1 MTSGPL
7 GTALAVALLACTV
20 QCMPKA
26 TGKHRRQVLEHSV
39 SSVSQDGCVESGKH
53 YGVGEQWERS
63 YLGNTLLCT
72 CHGVSGIK
80 CKSKPDAEETCYDKI
95 NARSYRVGETYE
107 RPKDGMIWDCTCIG
121 SSRGKISCTIGNRCH
136 EGGHS
141 YKIGDTWKRPHDTGD
156 YMLECVCLGN
166 GKGEWTCKPVSERCF
181 DDAAGTSYM
190 VGETWEKPYQ
200 GWMMVDCTCLGEG
213 NGRITC
219 TSRNRCNDQDKRT
232 SYRIGDTWSKTDSL
246 GHVVQCLCTGNGRG
260 EWKCERHASLH
271 TTGLGTGSRVVTN
284 IQPAVHQPQAVP
296 EHPTQ
301 GSCLTDTGVSYGL
314 GMRWIK
320 TQGSKQMLCT
330 CLGNGVSCDESESQS
345 QVYGGSSGGLPCV
358 FPFVFMGKT
367 FYSCTSEGRSDGQL
381 WCSTS
386 ADFEKDYKYS
396 FCTSNNVMVTT
407 RGGNSNGA
415 LCHFP
420 FLYNGRNY
428 TDCTA
433 EGRRDGMKWCG
444 TTYNFDREQR
454 FGFCPMAAH
463 EEVCTIGE
471 GVMYRV
477 GDQWDRRHDVLGHM
491 MRCTCMGNG
500 RGEWS
505 CMAYSQ
511 LKDQCT
517 VDNLTYEVNQT
528 FTKLHNE
535 GYMMNCTCF
544 GEGRGRWKCDA
555 IDQCQEPETR
565 VYYQIGDS
573 WDKLI
578 QGIHYRCYCYGNG
591 LGEMSCE
598 PQQTFHG
605 GNRPVQVIISESGNQ
620 PNSHPIQWNAPASE
634 HITQYILKWRPKN
647 THIRWMEVTI
657 PGHLNSYT
665 IAGLKP
671 GVTYEGQLISI
682 LRFGRRETT
691 RFDFSTVHGSLTPSE
706 GETTPPPPMVDT
718 SESVTEITSSSFV
731 ISWVSASDTVS
742 GFRVEYELN
751 EEGGQTGQPMILDLP
766 HSATSVNISE
776 LLPGRK
782 YTVNV
787 YEVTEEGKPNLILT
801 TSQTT
806 APDAPSEHEVKDV
819 GESSIIISWSKP
831 VAPIT
836 GYRVVYTPSEEGSSG
851 STELNLPNTATSV
864 TLGDLRPGLLYNIS
878 IYSVEENMESEPI
891 FIQVTTA
898 GEPLAEEVP
907 SPTDLQFFEVSD
919 SKIIITWTGPSTVVS
934 GYRVSVGEVGP
945 DGLVERVLPFPVTPN
960 AYAEITNLQPGT
972 LYRFFI
978 YALKSGEESEPLVGE
993 QATKPDPP
1001 TDIDFTHVTED
1012 SAVIIWSAPR
1022 AQVTGYRLFLT
1033 VQGSNPKQLRIP
1045 GRMSQYTL
1053 INLQPDT
1060 EYTATLHAEK
1070 GNVLSEGSIASF
1082 TTLQPIRNAPHF
1094 STDVTDT
1101 SIIVSWT
1108 PVPKI
1113 GYKLTVRPSQG
1124 GEAPRDTISESGS
1137 VHISG
1142 LTPGVEYTY
1151 SVQPV
1156 INGHEQGNPIIR
1168 RVVTPLSPPTDLNL
1182 QSNPNTGELMVQWS
1196 DAKIP
1201 DITGHRVT
1209 CTPTKG
1215 QQGNSIEEF
1224 VKAGQ
1229 NSCTLEN
1236 LSPGVEYNVSVF
1248 TVKDEIESVP
1258 VSTTLSPEPDPPT
1271 DIDFTN
1277 VTEDSAVIIWSA
1289 PRAQVTGYRLFL
1301 TVQGSNPKQLG
1312 IPGRM
1317 SQYTLINLQPDTE
1330 YTVTLHAEKGNV
1342 LSEGSIASFTTL
1354 QPMGTA
1360 PHFSTDVTDTSIIVS
1375 WTPVPKIGYKLTV
1388 RPSQGGE
1395 APRDTISESGSVH
1408 ISGLTPGVEYTYS
1421 VQPVINGH
1429 EDGNPIIRH
1438 VVTQPDPPTDIDFTN
1453 VTEDSAVIIWSAPRA
1468 QVTGYRLFLTV
1479 QGSNPEQL
1487 RIPGRMSQYTLIN
1500 LQPDTEYTVTLH
1512 AEKGNVLSEGSIASF
1527 TTLQPIGIAPHFST
1541 DVTDTSIIV
1550 SWTPVPKIGYK
1561 LTVRPSQG
1569 GEAPRDTI
1577 SESGSVHIS
1586 GLTPG
1591 VEYTYSVQ
1599 PVING
1604 HEQGSPIVR
1613 RVVTL
1618 QPMGI
1623 APDFSTDV
1631 TDTSIIVSWTPVP
1644 KIGYKLTVRPSQG
1657 GEAPRDT
1664 ISESGSVHISGLTPG
1679 VEYTYSVQPVIN
1691 GHEQGNP
1698 IIRRVVTQPDPPT
1711 DIDFT
1716 NVTEDSA
1723 VIIWSAPRAQV
1734 TGYRLFLTVQGS
1746 NPKQLHIPGR
1756 TSQYTLIDL
1765 QPDTEYTVTLHAE
1778 KGNVLSEGSIAS
1790 FTTLPQM
1797 GIAPHFSTDVTDTSI
1812 IVSWTPVPKI
1822 GYKLTVRP
1830 SQGGEAPRDTIS
1842 ESGSV
1847 HISGLT
1853 PGVEYTYSVQPV
1865 INGHEQGNPIIRR
1878 VVTLQ
1883 PMGNAPD
1890 FSTDVTDTDII
1901 VSWTPVPKIGYKLTV
1916 RPSQGGEAPRDTI
1929 SESGSVHIS
1938 GLTPGVEYTYSVQP
1952 VINGHEQGNPII
1964 RRVVT
1969 QPDPPAD
1976 IDFTNV
1982 TEDSA
1987 VIIWSTPRAQVT
1999 GYRLFLT
2006 VEGSNPKQ
2014 LRIPGRM
2021 SQYTLIDLQPDTEYT
2036 ATLHAEKGN
2045 VLSVGLIA
2053 SFTTLQQMG
2062 IAPHFS
2068 TDVTDTSIIVSWTP
2082 VPKIGY
2088 KLTVRPSQG
2097 GEAPRDTISESGSVH
2112 ISGLTPGVEYTYS
2125 VQPVI
2130 NGHEQGNPIIRRVVT
2145 LQPMGNAPDFSTDVT
2160 DTSIIV
2166 SWTPVP
2172 KIGYKLTV
2180 RPSQG
2185 GEAPR
2190 DTISESGSVHISGL
2204 TPGVEYTYSV
2214 QPVINGH
2221 EQGNPI
2227 IRHVVTQ
2234 PDPPTDID
2242 FTNVTEDSAV
2252 IIWSAPRAQVT
2263 GYRLFLTVQG
2273 SNPKQLRIPG
2283 RTSQYTLINLQPDTE
2298 YTVTLHAEK
2307 GNVLSEGSI
2316 ASFTT
2321 LQPMGIAP
2329 HFSTDVTD
2337 TSIIVSWTPVPKIGY
2352 KLTVRPS
2359 QGGEAPRDT
2368 ISESGS
2374 VHISGLTPGVEYTY
2388 SVQPVINGHEQG
2400 NPIIRRVVT
2409 QPDPPTD
2416 IDFTHV
2422 TEDSAVIIWSTPR
2435 AQVTGYRLFLTVQG
2449 SNPKQ
2454 LRIPGH
2460 MSQYTL
2466 INLQPDTE
2474 YTATLHAEKG
2484 NVLSEGSIASFTT
2497 LQPMGNAPHFST
2509 DVTDTSIIVSWTP
2522 VPKIGYKLTVR
2533 PSQGGEA
2540 PRDTISESG
2549 SVHIS
2554 GLTPGVEYT
2563 YSVQPVING
2572 HEHGNPIIRRVVTLQ
2587 PMGKAPDFSTDVTDT
2602 SIIVSWTPVPK
2613 IGYKLTVRPSQ
2624 GGEAPRDTISESG
2637 SVHISGLTP
2646 GVEYTYSV
2654 QPVINGHEDGNPI
2667 IRRVVTQPDPPT
2679 DIDFTNVTEDSA
2691 VIIWSTP
2698 RAQVTGYRLF
2708 LTVQGSNPEQLR
2720 IPGRMSQYTL
2730 INLQPDTEYTATLH
2744 AEKGNVLSEGSIA
2757 SFTTLQP
2764 MGNAPHFSTDVTDT
2778 SIIVSWTPVPKIGY
2792 KLTVRPSQGGEA
2804 PRDTISESGSVH
2816 ISGLT
2821 PGVEYTYSVQ
2831 PVINGHEHGNPII
2844 RRVVTQP
2851 DPPTDIDFTNVTE
2864 DSAVI
2869 IWSAPR
2875 AQVTGYRLFLTVQG
2889 SNPKQL
2895 RIPGRTSQY
2904 TLINLQPDTEYTVTL
2919 HAEKGNV
2926 LSEGSIASFTT
2937 LQPMGIAPDF
2947 STDVTDTAI
2956 IVSWTPVPK
2965 IGYKLTVRP
2974 SQGGEAPR
2982 DTISESG
2989 SVHISGLTPG
2999 VEYTYS
3005 VQPVI
3010 NGHEQ
3015 GNPIIRHV
3023 VTQPDPPTDID
3034 FTHVTEDS
3042 AVIIWSAPRAQVTG
3056 YRLFLTVQGSN
3067 PKQLRIPGRMSQ
3079 YTLINLQPDTE
3090 YTATLHAEKG
3100 NVLSEGS
3107 IASFTTLQPLGI
3119 APHFSTDVKDTSII
3133 VSWTPVPKI
3142 GYKLTVR
3149 PSQGGEAPRDTISE
3163 SGSVH
3168 ISGLTPGVEYT
3179 YSVQPVI
3186 NGHEHGNPIIRRVVT
3201 PLSPPT
3207 DLNLQSNPNTG
3218 ELMVQW
3224 NDAKIPDIT
3233 GHRVTCTPTKGQ
3245 QGNSIE
3251 EFVKAG
3257 QNSCTLENLSPGVEY
3272 NVSVFTVKDD
3282 MESVPVSTTLTPD
3295 VPKITDLS
3303 FINITDSTIGL
3314 SWSPLNH
3321 TAVTG
3326 YRITVLAAGD
3336 SVPIFVEFVE
3346 PTSGVYTVHG
3356 LEPGID
3362 YDITV
3367 TTVTENGESEPI
3379 TITQQTAV
3387 PAPSGLSFGEVT
3399 ADTMLVTWKAPHV
3412 PKSSDIKR
3420 YIIHYHPIDDDDDT
3434 IERTVDGKTNYIV
3447 LRHLVPN
3454 TEYMVRVICVYEERE
3469 SSPAVGTQRT
3479 VLDAPVGLQFS
3490 DVGTNS
3496 FTVRWQA
3503 PQAVISGYR
3512 IRYQKTSG
3520 GRAKDERLPPS
3531 RSHFT
3536 LTGLTQET
3544 EYRISVY
3551 AVSGSRES
3559 LPVTG
3564 TQSTI
3569 SDAPT
3574 DLEVISSTPTSITV
3588 RWDAPSVTVRYYRI
3602 THGESGSIDA
3612 PQEFTVPGSQS
3623 TATIDGLRP
3632 GTDYTIT
3639 VYAVTGRGD
3648 SPASSTPIHV
3658 IHRTDIESP
3667 SGMQVTDVKDNTIT
3681 VRWSPAVGPISGYR
3695 VTGKPLNGQGPT
3707 FSEVV
3712 APDQTEMTFSG
3723 LMPTAEYTVSV
3734 YALGQDGESPP
3745 LVENVVTT
3753 VDKPKDLSFTDVD
3766 STSMRISWESPDG
3779 VVSSYRVL
3787 YYSPEEGE
3795 RELFPAPRGE
3805 DESAVLHGLRP
3816 GTEYTVKVIALH
3828 DRTPSTPLVG
3838 TQTTA
3843 IPGPTS
3849 LHFSQVGPT
3858 SFTVSWSSSDV
3869 RLTGYRVAIT
3879 PKSKNGPTKEDNIS
3893 PDSKEF
3899 HATGLMPGTNYEVEV
3914 YGVKNSLTSR
3924 RVKGE
3929 ISTPDNISPPRR
3941 VRISNVKDSSIT
3953 LTWRSKTEAIS
3964 GFLVEATPTIRGHNP
3979 IQRTIEP
3986 DSRTYTIT
3994 GLEPGTLYKINLYT
4008 LNGSSR
4014 SEPFTLTAA
4023 TAKPVISPPTNLHFT
4038 SLTPSSI
4045 SFTWER
4051 SRSTVTGYYVT
4062 YEEAGDIPKELTP
4075 RPQAGRTF
4083 ASISGLKPGT
4093 EYVIKIVALNNAQR
4107 SIPLI
4112 GKAKTQ
4118 LEIHQLTSQFPEH
4131 SRPRQDILDVPEDNH
4146 VHMVGPNRLDTLGQ
4160 QGKHIYTEYQSYNLG
4175 NKAQQLHPPSHR
4187 EPLVYIPLPGADG
4200 QRVPVVQVSGGP
4212 EPGFPFAGLYNET
4225 NLPQEAQT
4233 QTTIMWQP
4241 VPHTSEYVVSCNPIT
4256 EISEKILQMR
4266 LPGTSTSAT
4275 LIGLTSGASYNVLVE
4290 SVSGDQKQKV
4300 LEDVVTV
4307 GNSVPGAGVV
4317 PTGRDVCYD
4326 TFTATYHEVDEEW
4339 ERMSE
4344 TGFKLWCKCLG
4355 LGSGHFRCDSS
4366 KWCHDNGHNYR
4377 IGEKWDRRAENG
4389 HMMSCTCLGSGKGE
4403 FKCEPHESTCYDEG
4417 KLYQVG
4423 NQWQKEYLGAICTC
4437 TCYGGQQGWRCENC
4451 RRPGVEVDADLV
4463 QPPVRSDAYDRYR
4476 ENALRKLNIQ
4486 CPIECLRPDLLADA
4500 QSPLE

>member
-787 YEVTEEGKPNLILT
+787 YEVTGGGKPNLILT

-836 GYRVVYTPSEEGSSG
+836 AYRVVYTPSEEGSSG

-864 TLGDLRPGLLYNIS
+864 TLGDLRPGLPYNIS

-978 YALKSGEESEPLVGE
+978 YALKSGEESKPLVGE

-1168 RVVTPLSPPTDLNL
+1168 RVVT
-1182 QSNPNTGELMVQWS
+1182 
-1196 DAKIP
+1196 
-1201 DITGHRVT
+1201 
-1209 CTPTKG
+1209 
-1215 QQGNSIEEF
+1215 
-1224 VKAGQ
+1224 
-1229 NSCTLEN
+1229 
-1236 LSPGVEYNVSVF
+1236 
-1248 TVKDEIESVP
+1248 
-1258 VSTTLSPEPDPPT
+1258 
-1271 DIDFTN
+1271 
-1277 VTEDSAVIIWSA
+1277 
-1289 PRAQVTGYRLFL
+1289 
-1301 TVQGSNPKQLG
+1301 
-1312 IPGRM
+1312 
-1317 SQYTLINLQPDTE
+1317 
-1330 YTVTLHAEKGNV
+1330 
-1342 LSEGSIASFTTL
+1342 
-1354 QPMGTA
+1354 
-1360 PHFSTDVTDTSIIVS
+1360 
-1375 WTPVPKIGYKLTV
+1375 
-1388 RPSQGGE
+1388 
-1395 APRDTISESGSVH
+1395 
-1408 ISGLTPGVEYTYS
+1408 
-1421 VQPVINGH
+1421 
-1429 EDGNPIIRH
+1429 
-1438 VVTQPDPPTDIDFTN
+1438 
-1453 VTEDSAVIIWSAPRA
+1453 
-1468 QVTGYRLFLTV
+1468 
-1479 QGSNPEQL
+1479 
-1487 RIPGRMSQYTLIN
+1487 
-1500 LQPDTEYTVTLH
+1500 
-1512 AEKGNVLSEGSIASF
+1512 
-1527 TTLQPIGIAPHFST
+1527 
-1541 DVTDTSIIV
+1541 
-1550 SWTPVPKIGYK
+1550 
-1561 LTVRPSQG
+1561 
-1569 GEAPRDTI
+1569 
-1577 SESGSVHIS
+1577 
-1586 GLTPG
+1586 
-1591 VEYTYSVQ
+1591 
-1599 PVING
+1599 
-1604 HEQGSPIVR
+1604 
-1613 RVVTL
+1613 L

-1790 FTTLPQM
+1790 FTTFPQM
-1797 GIAPHFSTDVTDTSI
+1797 GIAPH
-1812 IVSWTPVPKI
+1812 
-1822 GYKLTVRP
+1822 
-1830 SQGGEAPRDTIS
+1830 
-1842 ESGSV
+1842 
-1847 HISGLT
+1847 
-1853 PGVEYTYSVQPV
+1853 
-1865 INGHEQGNPIIRR
+1865 
-1878 VVTLQ
+1878 
-1883 PMGNAPD
+1883 

-1901 VSWTPVPKIGYKLTV
+1901 VSWTPVPKIGFKLTV

-2021 SQYTLIDLQPDTEYT
+2021 SQYTLINLQPDTEYT

-2130 NGHEQGNPIIRRVVT
+2130 NGHEQGSPIIRRVVT

-2221 EQGNPI
+2221 EDGNPI
-2227 IRHVVTQ
+2227 IRRVVTQ

-2316 ASFTT
+2316 ASFT
-2321 LQPMGIAP
+2321 
-2329 HFSTDVTD
+2329 
-2337 TSIIVSWTPVPKIGY
+2337 
-2352 KLTVRPS
+2352 
-2359 QGGEAPRDT
+2359 
-2368 ISESGS
+2368 
-2374 VHISGLTPGVEYTY
+2374 
-2388 SVQPVINGHEQG
+2388 
-2400 NPIIRRVVT
+2400 
-2409 QPDPPTD
+2409 
-2416 IDFTHV
+2416 
-2422 TEDSAVIIWSTPR
+2422 
-2435 AQVTGYRLFLTVQG
+2435 
-2449 SNPKQ
+2449 
-2454 LRIPGH
+2454 
-2460 MSQYTL
+2460 
-2466 INLQPDTE
+2466 
-2474 YTATLHAEKG
+2474 
-2484 NVLSEGSIASFTT
+2484 
-2497 LQPMGNAPHFST
+2497 
-2509 DVTDTSIIVSWTP
+2509 
-2522 VPKIGYKLTVR
+2522 
-2533 PSQGGEA
+2533 
-2540 PRDTISESG
+2540 
-2549 SVHIS
+2549 
-2554 GLTPGVEYT
+2554 
-2563 YSVQPVING
+2563 
-2572 HEHGNPIIRRVVTLQ
+2572 TLQ

-2764 MGNAPHFSTDVTDT
+2764 MGNAPHFSTDVTDTSIIVSWTPVPKIGYKLTVRPSQGGEAPRDTISESGSVHISGLTPGVEYTYSVQPVINGHEHGNPIIRRVVTLQPMGNAPDFSTDVTDT

-3090 YTATLHAEKG
+3090 YTVTLHAEKG

-4118 LEIHQLTSQFPEH
+4118 LEIHQLTSQFPEP

>member
-787 YEVTEEGKPNLILT
+787 YEVTGGGKPNLILT

-836 GYRVVYTPSEEGSSG
+836 AYRVVYTPSEEGSSG

-864 TLGDLRPGLLYNIS
+864 TLGDLRPGLPYNIS

-978 YALKSGEESEPLVGE
+978 YALKSGEESKPLVGE

-1301 TVQGSNPKQLG
+1301 TVQGSNPKQLR
-1312 IPGRM
+1312 IPGRT
-1317 SQYTLINLQPDTE
+1317 SQYTLIDLQPDTE

-1354 QPMGTA
+1354 QPM
-1360 PHFSTDVTDTSIIVS
+1360 
-1375 WTPVPKIGYKLTV
+1375 
-1388 RPSQGGE
+1388 
-1395 APRDTISESGSVH
+1395 
-1408 ISGLTPGVEYTYS
+1408 
-1421 VQPVINGH
+1421 
-1429 EDGNPIIRH
+1429 
-1438 VVTQPDPPTDIDFTN
+1438 
-1453 VTEDSAVIIWSAPRA
+1453 
-1468 QVTGYRLFLTV
+1468 
-1479 QGSNPEQL
+1479 
-1487 RIPGRMSQYTLIN
+1487 
-1500 LQPDTEYTVTLH
+1500 
-1512 AEKGNVLSEGSIASF
+1512 
-1527 TTLQPIGIAPHFST
+1527 GIAPHFST

-1604 HEQGSPIVR
+1604 HEQGNPIIRHVVTQPDPPTDIDFTNVTEDSAVIIWSAPRAQVTGYRLFLTVQGSNPKQLRIPGRTSQYTLIDLQPDTEYTVTLHAEKGNVLSEGSIASFTTLQPIGIAPDFSTDVTDTSIIVSWTPVPKIGYKLTVRPSQGGEAPRDTISESGSVHISGLTPGVEYTYSVQPVINGHEQGSPIIR

-1790 FTTLPQM
+1790 FTTFPQM
-1797 GIAPHFSTDVTDTSI
+1797 GIAPH
-1812 IVSWTPVPKI
+1812 
-1822 GYKLTVRP
+1822 
-1830 SQGGEAPRDTIS
+1830 
-1842 ESGSV
+1842 
-1847 HISGLT
+1847 
-1853 PGVEYTYSVQPV
+1853 
-1865 INGHEQGNPIIRR
+1865 
-1878 VVTLQ
+1878 
-1883 PMGNAPD
+1883 

-1901 VSWTPVPKIGYKLTV
+1901 VSWTPVPKIGFKLTV

-2021 SQYTLIDLQPDTEYT
+2021 SQYTLINLQPDTEYT

-2130 NGHEQGNPIIRRVVT
+2130 NGHEQGSPIIRRVVT

-2221 EQGNPI
+2221 EDGNPI
-2227 IRHVVTQ
+2227 IRRVVTQ

-2316 ASFTT
+2316 ASFT
-2321 LQPMGIAP
+2321 
-2329 HFSTDVTD
+2329 
-2337 TSIIVSWTPVPKIGY
+2337 
-2352 KLTVRPS
+2352 
-2359 QGGEAPRDT
+2359 
-2368 ISESGS
+2368 
-2374 VHISGLTPGVEYTY
+2374 
-2388 SVQPVINGHEQG
+2388 
-2400 NPIIRRVVT
+2400 
-2409 QPDPPTD
+2409 
-2416 IDFTHV
+2416 
-2422 TEDSAVIIWSTPR
+2422 
-2435 AQVTGYRLFLTVQG
+2435 
-2449 SNPKQ
+2449 
-2454 LRIPGH
+2454 
-2460 MSQYTL
+2460 
-2466 INLQPDTE
+2466 
-2474 YTATLHAEKG
+2474 
-2484 NVLSEGSIASFTT
+2484 
-2497 LQPMGNAPHFST
+2497 
-2509 DVTDTSIIVSWTP
+2509 
-2522 VPKIGYKLTVR
+2522 
-2533 PSQGGEA
+2533 
-2540 PRDTISESG
+2540 
-2549 SVHIS
+2549 
-2554 GLTPGVEYT
+2554 
-2563 YSVQPVING
+2563 
-2572 HEHGNPIIRRVVTLQ
+2572 TLQ

-2764 MGNAPHFSTDVTDT
+2764 MGNAPDFSTDVTDT

-3090 YTATLHAEKG
+3090 YTVTLHAEKG

-4118 LEIHQLTSQFPEH
+4118 LEIHQLTSQFPEP

>member
-1301 TVQGSNPKQLG
+1301 TVQGSNPKQL
-1312 IPGRM
+1312 
-1317 SQYTLINLQPDTE
+1317 
-1330 YTVTLHAEKGNV
+1330 
-1342 LSEGSIASFTTL
+1342 
-1354 QPMGTA
+1354 
-1360 PHFSTDVTDTSIIVS
+1360 
-1375 WTPVPKIGYKLTV
+1375 
-1388 RPSQGGE
+1388 
-1395 APRDTISESGSVH
+1395 
-1408 ISGLTPGVEYTYS
+1408 
-1421 VQPVINGH
+1421 
-1429 EDGNPIIRH
+1429 
-1438 VVTQPDPPTDIDFTN
+1438 
-1453 VTEDSAVIIWSAPRA
+1453 
-1468 QVTGYRLFLTV
+1468 
-1479 QGSNPEQL
+1479 
-1487 RIPGRMSQYTLIN
+1487 
-1500 LQPDTEYTVTLH
+1500 
-1512 AEKGNVLSEGSIASF
+1512 
-1527 TTLQPIGIAPHFST
+1527 
-1541 DVTDTSIIV
+1541 
-1550 SWTPVPKIGYK
+1550 
-1561 LTVRPSQG
+1561 
-1569 GEAPRDTI
+1569 
-1577 SESGSVHIS
+1577 
-1586 GLTPG
+1586 
-1591 VEYTYSVQ
+1591 
-1599 PVING
+1599 
-1604 HEQGSPIVR
+1604 
-1613 RVVTL
+1613 
-1618 QPMGI
+1618 
-1623 APDFSTDV
+1623 
-1631 TDTSIIVSWTPVP
+1631 
-1644 KIGYKLTVRPSQG
+1644 
-1657 GEAPRDT
+1657 
-1664 ISESGSVHISGLTPG
+1664 
-1679 VEYTYSVQPVIN
+1679 
-1691 GHEQGNP
+1691 
-1698 IIRRVVTQPDPPT
+1698 
-1711 DIDFT
+1711 
-1716 NVTEDSA
+1716 
-1723 VIIWSAPRAQV
+1723 
-1734 TGYRLFLTVQGS
+1734 
-1746 NPKQLHIPGR
+1746 HIPGR

-2764 MGNAPHFSTDVTDT
+2764 MGNAPHFSTDVTDTSIIVSWTPVPKIGYKLTVRPSQGGEAPRDTISESGSVHISGLTPGVEYTYSVQPVINGHEHGNPIIRRVVTLQPMGNAPDFSTDVTDT

>member
-787 YEVTEEGKPNLILT
+787 YEVTGGGKPNLILT

-836 GYRVVYTPSEEGSSG
+836 AYRVVYTPSEEGSSG

-864 TLGDLRPGLLYNIS
+864 TLGDLRPGLPYNIS

-978 YALKSGEESEPLVGE
+978 YALKSGEESKPLVGE

-1301 TVQGSNPKQLG
+1301 TVQGSNPKQL
-1312 IPGRM
+1312 R
-1317 SQYTLINLQPDTE
+1317 
-1330 YTVTLHAEKGNV
+1330 
-1342 LSEGSIASFTTL
+1342 
-1354 QPMGTA
+1354 
-1360 PHFSTDVTDTSIIVS
+1360 
-1375 WTPVPKIGYKLTV
+1375 
-1388 RPSQGGE
+1388 
-1395 APRDTISESGSVH
+1395 
-1408 ISGLTPGVEYTYS
+1408 
-1421 VQPVINGH
+1421 
-1429 EDGNPIIRH
+1429 
-1438 VVTQPDPPTDIDFTN
+1438 
-1453 VTEDSAVIIWSAPRA
+1453 
-1468 QVTGYRLFLTV
+1468 
-1479 QGSNPEQL
+1479 
-1487 RIPGRMSQYTLIN
+1487 
-1500 LQPDTEYTVTLH
+1500 
-1512 AEKGNVLSEGSIASF
+1512 
-1527 TTLQPIGIAPHFST
+1527 
-1541 DVTDTSIIV
+1541 
-1550 SWTPVPKIGYK
+1550 
-1561 LTVRPSQG
+1561 
-1569 GEAPRDTI
+1569 
-1577 SESGSVHIS
+1577 
-1586 GLTPG
+1586 
-1591 VEYTYSVQ
+1591 
-1599 PVING
+1599 
-1604 HEQGSPIVR
+1604 
-1613 RVVTL
+1613 
-1618 QPMGI
+1618 
-1623 APDFSTDV
+1623 
-1631 TDTSIIVSWTPVP
+1631 
-1644 KIGYKLTVRPSQG
+1644 
-1657 GEAPRDT
+1657 
-1664 ISESGSVHISGLTPG
+1664 
-1679 VEYTYSVQPVIN
+1679 
-1691 GHEQGNP
+1691 
-1698 IIRRVVTQPDPPT
+1698 
-1711 DIDFT
+1711 
-1716 NVTEDSA
+1716 
-1723 VIIWSAPRAQV
+1723 
-1734 TGYRLFLTVQGS
+1734 
-1746 NPKQLHIPGR
+1746 IPGR

-1790 FTTLPQM
+1790 FTTLQPM

-1865 INGHEQGNPIIRR
+1865 INGHEQGNPIIRH
-1878 VVTLQ
+1878 VVTQPDPPTDIDFTNVTEDSAVIIWSAPRAQVTGYRLFLTVQGSNPKQLRIPGRTSQYTLIDLQPDTEYTVTLHAEKGNVLSEGSIASFTTLQ
-1883 PMGNAPD
+1883 PIGIAPD
-1890 FSTDVTDTDII
+1890 FSTDVTDTSII

-1952 VINGHEQGNPII
+1952 VINGHEQGSPII

-1969 QPDPPAD
+1969 
-1976 IDFTNV
+1976 
-1982 TEDSA
+1982 
-1987 VIIWSTPRAQVT
+1987 
-1999 GYRLFLT
+1999 
-2006 VEGSNPKQ
+2006 
-2014 LRIPGRM
+2014 
-2021 SQYTLIDLQPDTEYT
+2021 LQP
-2036 ATLHAEKGN
+2036 
-2045 VLSVGLIA
+2045 
-2053 SFTTLQQMG
+2053 MG
-2062 IAPHFS
+2062 IAPDFS

-2221 EQGNPI
+2221 EDGNPI
-2227 IRHVVTQ
+2227 IRRVVTQ

-2316 ASFTT
+2316 ASFT
-2321 LQPMGIAP
+2321 
-2329 HFSTDVTD
+2329 
-2337 TSIIVSWTPVPKIGY
+2337 
-2352 KLTVRPS
+2352 
-2359 QGGEAPRDT
+2359 
-2368 ISESGS
+2368 
-2374 VHISGLTPGVEYTY
+2374 
-2388 SVQPVINGHEQG
+2388 
-2400 NPIIRRVVT
+2400 
-2409 QPDPPTD
+2409 
-2416 IDFTHV
+2416 
-2422 TEDSAVIIWSTPR
+2422 
-2435 AQVTGYRLFLTVQG
+2435 
-2449 SNPKQ
+2449 
-2454 LRIPGH
+2454 
-2460 MSQYTL
+2460 
-2466 INLQPDTE
+2466 
-2474 YTATLHAEKG
+2474 
-2484 NVLSEGSIASFTT
+2484 
-2497 LQPMGNAPHFST
+2497 
-2509 DVTDTSIIVSWTP
+2509 
-2522 VPKIGYKLTVR
+2522 
-2533 PSQGGEA
+2533 
-2540 PRDTISESG
+2540 
-2549 SVHIS
+2549 
-2554 GLTPGVEYT
+2554 
-2563 YSVQPVING
+2563 
-2572 HEHGNPIIRRVVTLQ
+2572 TLQ

-2764 MGNAPHFSTDVTDT
+2764 MGNAPHFSTDVTDTSIIVSWTPVPKIGYKLTVRPSQGGEAPRDTISESGSVHISGLTPGVEYTYSVQPVINGHEHGNPIIRRVVTLQPMGNAPDFSTDVTDT

-3090 YTATLHAEKG
+3090 YTVTLHAEKG

-4118 LEIHQLTSQFPEH
+4118 LEIHQLTSQFPEP